1 MRLVLRDDVT
11 GVGHRGDIVD
21 VSGGYARNF
30 LLPSGRAI
38 VATKGIE
45 TQAGS
50 MRRARDLR
58 VARDREAAETQA
70 RVLAGATLTVSARA
84 GSTGRL
90 FGSVSSADVAEAA
103 LQQLGVDLDRQHVVL
118 PEPIKEVGSREVTVE
133 LHRDVVTVVTVEV
146 VGGRLSPAR
155 GLSQYP
161 PAPWGHGPR
170 AQWIRSSPSGLRP
183 STACPQ
189 RCSPERQEN
198 PQLSSLPSHRPFR
211 SNVGAPWFRPLTK
224 AGPVPFGQRGRCRG
238 YPPTTSRPRSRCS
251 APCCCRAT
259 PSLGRHRDLRP
270 GGLLQA
276 GPRPHLRRRPEPL
289 RAGASRSTPS
299 PSPTSSGGQ
308 ALLEAIGRPL
318 GAGLAAGEHPVDR
331 PTPPTTPASSRS
343 TPCCA
348 GWSGWPARSPR
359 SATASPRT

>member
-146 VGGRLSPAR
+146 VGA
-155 GLSQYP
+155 
-161 PAPWGHGPR
+161 
-170 AQWIRSSPSGLRP
+170 
-183 STACPQ
+183 
-189 RCSPERQEN
+189 
-198 PQLSSLPSHRPFR
+198 
-211 SNVGAPWFRPLTK
+211 
-224 AGPVPFGQRGRCRG
+224 
-238 YPPTTSRPRSRCS
+238 
-251 APCCCRAT
+251 
-259 PSLGRHRDLRP
+259 D
-270 GGLLQA
+270 
-276 GPRPHLRRRPEPL
+276 
-289 RAGASRSTPS
+289 
-299 PSPTSSGGQ
+299 
-308 ALLEAIGRPL
+308 
-318 GAGLAAGEHPVDR
+318 
-331 PTPPTTPASSRS
+331 
-343 TPCCA
+343 
-348 GWSGWPARSPR
+348 
-359 SATASPRT
+359 